1 MATSLCSAALAYRPY
16 PRMGVPFTARG
27 PDMVTVTAA
36 RGRDVASD
44 RDAARHIFFIAT
56 YRRASG
62 SDLTAITPSAA
73 PAAAMVIAV
82 TYPSFCIIFLLFVW
96 CFGNGGR

>member
-16 PRMGVPFTARG
+16 PGIGVPFTPRG

-36 RGRDVASD
+36 RGRDAASD
-44 RDAARHIFFIAT
+44 RDAARHIFLIAM

-62 SDLTAITPSAA
+62 SDLTATTPSAA
-73 PAAAMVIAV
+73 PAAAAVIAV
-82 TYPSFCIIFLLFVW
+82 TYPSFCITFLLFLC